1 MDTKT
6 INIDDKRIKLIAK
19 KIKKL
24 RILKGYSS
32 YEDFALDFNLDR
44 KQYWRDEK
52 GSNITLKTLF
62 KILDIHK
69 ISLDEFFSGIEFQ

>member
-6 INIDDKRIKLIAK
+6 ININDKRIKLIAK

-24 RILKGYSS
+24 RILMGYSS

-44 KQYWRDEK
+44 KQYWRVEK
-52 GSNITLKTLF
+52 GSNITLRTLL

-69 ISLDEFFSGIEFQ
+69 LSPDEFFSDIEFK